1 MEGRWRRCAS
11 PGLQLKYSETFLQ
24 LPSTTS
30 PSECHSAVSNFK
42 TELISLRAEPYYVIY
57 RLYPPGRLSGGWL
70 ADAVLQ
76 FLPLSSA
83 LKGSESEGQP
93 ERRAAVPQG
102 WSQRAQCRP
111 ASGTHSGQTSEV
123 WQRCTIIP
131 ELLMPGNRLG
141 ERRQPE
147 KEGALPQR
155 VWESANWNGLKLW
168 VSSFIGWTR
177 YISMLISDR
186 IWGKKKTLH
195 QLHPL
200 CLCQFLFTG
209 IYKLCLRNF
218 GIIIESEQMSAG
230 SHQSLFR

>member
-1 MEGRWRRCAS
+1 MEGGCASQGMHGNRKEKAS

-24 LPSTTS
+24 LPLTTS
-30 PSECHSAVSNFK
+30 PSECHSTVSNFK
-42 TELISLRAEPYYVIY
+42 TELISLRAQPYYVIY

-102 WSQRAQCRP
+102 WSQWAQCRP
-111 ASGTHSGQTSEV
+111 AGGTHSGQTSEV

-141 ERRQPE
+141 RREPE
-147 KEGALPQR
+147 KEGALPPR
-155 VWESANWNGLKLW
+155 VWESANWNGLKLRM
-168 VSSFIGWTR
+168 SSFIWWTR
-177 YISMLISDR
+177 YISMLIYER
-186 IWGKKKTLH
+186 VWGRASVTPAMSLSI
-195 QLHPL
+195 
-200 CLCQFLFTG
+200 F
-209 IYKLCLRNF
+209 IY
-218 GIIIESEQMSAG
+218 
-230 SHQSLFR
+230 